1 MLLITEDNPPAN
13 GNAAPRHDILLL
25 QRIITSTQVTAL
37 FRNNIIHGHGV
48 SILSKLLH
56 QSWDS

>member
-1 MLLITEDNPPAN
+1 MLLIIEDNPLAN
-13 GNAAPRHDILLL
+13 RNAAPRHDILLL
-25 QRIITSTQVTAL
+25 QKIITSTQVTVP

-56 QSWDS
+56 QS